1 MDAREHAYRVL
12 AIIERQRM
20 EVGGTASDG
29 GPGCAPVRRGEQ
41 RLDEHRAEAVR
52 LVGEERV
59 RVWRLYLRAARNG
72 FVSGF
77 TGIYQVLATR

>member
-41 RLDEHRAEAVR
+41 RLAAERGWDAAPR
-52 LVGEERV
+52 REALAPALQRV
-59 RVWRLYLRAARNG
+59 ASTW
-72 FVSGF
+72 
-77 TGIYQVLATR
+77 

>member
-29 GPGCAPVRRGEQ
+29 GPGCAPVRQGEQ
-41 RLDEHRAEAVR
+41 RLAAER
-52 LVGEERV
+52 G
-59 RVWRLYLRAARNG
+59 WDAAPRRE
-72 FVSGF
+72 
-77 TGIYQVLATR
+77 VLAPALQRVASTW